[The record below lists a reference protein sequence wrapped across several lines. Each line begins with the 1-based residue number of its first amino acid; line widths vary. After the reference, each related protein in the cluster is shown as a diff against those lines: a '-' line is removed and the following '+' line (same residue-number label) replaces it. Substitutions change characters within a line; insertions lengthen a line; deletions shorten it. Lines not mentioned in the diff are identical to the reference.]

1 MLQHPLHRIR
11 VKTLLPVIIY
21 FFLSPLLAFLLWAH
35 FWDDPAGHLVYL
47 VNFFKDNTQ
56 NIEVLYFGKWFC
68 SAVNVPWHYPYGYLA
83 VVTPLPILLFF
94 LIGLMRLMSQIRK
107 NQVGLLFLLWF
118 FVPLARYLSP
128 KIGVIDG
135 IRHFEE
141 VVFPMIAIAA
151 IGAFTLLGKLTRWT
165 QKRNVN
171 DATTATSNTFLFRF
185 RLATIISLA
194 VLTWLVIPIIRYH
207 PYQLSYFNELV
218 GGLPG
223 AMGKFDIDYWGISQ
237 KEAVTWLNTH
247 APKDSKIY
255 IVMAPDVAGK
265 YLRDDLLA
273 TLNTTGYDEADYVVV
288 LNRQSFFYRYLYSW
302 EYFLRRKPVFTVSR
316 LGVPMT
322 WVYGNS
328 LGKFPRQQQWWNGED
343 PCIIKYW

>member
-288 LNRQSFFYRYLYSW
+288 LNPENSPGNNSGGTERI
-302 EYFLRRKPVFTVSR
+302 PVLS
-316 LGVPMT
+316 
-322 WVYGNS
+322 S
-328 LGKFPRQQQWWNGED
+328 IGEKEATNT
-343 PCIIKYW
+343 PYT